1 MIRLLLVEDQ
11 VIIREG
17 LRRLLDAQEDL
28 QVVGEAG
35 NGQQALETIENLTQD
50 SKAPDVVIMDM
61 QMPIMD
67 GVKATYLICK
77 RFPKIKVLV
86 LTTFDD
92 DEYVRLA
99 LKSGAIGYLLK
110 DTPSSELANA
120 TRAASKGYAQLSP
133 GLLEKLLEDKPTFQ
147 SSQADDHKNILA
159 KLTSR
164 EREVLTLIAT
174 GASNREIAE
183 VLYITEK
190 TVKNYVTSIL
200 SRLNLRGRTQAAV
213 FASSLGLLDVSKK

>member
-35 NGQQALETIENLTQD
+35 NGQQALEIIENLTQD
-50 SKAPDVVIMDM
+50 SKAPDVVIMDV

-67 GVKATYLICK
+67 GVTATHLICE

-92 DEYVRLA
+92 DEYVRPA
-99 LKSGAIGYLLK
+99 IESGAIGYLLK
-110 DTPSSELANA
+110 DTPSAELANA
-120 TRAASKGYAQLSP
+120 IRAASKGYAQLSP
-133 GLLEKLLEDKPTFQ
+133 GLLKKVVQNKPTSQ
-147 SSQADDHKNILA
+147 LSQAGSQKRSFSRTH
-159 KLTSR
+159 TSR
-164 EREVLTLIAT
+164 TR
-174 GASNREIAE
+174 S
-183 VLYITEK
+183 
-190 TVKNYVTSIL
+190 
-200 SRLNLRGRTQAAV
+200 
-213 FASSLGLLDVSKK
+213 F